1 VSPSRRHRLIWTA
14 VGCIHLAAL
23 AGVVVGGRSSGA
35 VEAPVGGLILVHWAE
50 EPMGLPGEA
59 KQGPSVG
66 AGSAVVLPVPVAA
79 VPVPS
84 MVVAPSTSVSVPA
97 PVVPQRASADAVAP
111 SVAVAPAPVFVA
123 PQFKVRPEPA
133 YPERARRAGV
143 EGHVVVRL
151 RISAGGEVVSAQV
164 AESSGSASLDA
175 SALAAARAST
185 FTPASAGDRPV
196 ASEASATYRFEL
208 R

>member
-1 VSPSRRHRLIWTA
+1 M
-14 VGCIHLAAL
+14 
-23 AGVVVGGRSSGA
+23 
-35 VEAPVGGLILVHWAE
+35 HWVE

-66 AGSAVVLPVPVAA
+66 AGSTVVLPVPVAVA
-79 VPVPS
+79 PVPS
-84 MVVAPSTSVSVPA
+84 IVVAPSARVSAPTS
-97 PVVPQRASADAVAP
+97 AVAP
-111 SVAVAPAPVFVA
+111 RAASEAVASTVSLAPAPVFIA

-143 EGHVVVRL
+143 EGRVVVQL
-151 RISAGGEVVSAQV
+151 RISAAGEVISAQV
-164 AESSGSASLDA
+164 AESSGSASLDT

-185 FTPASAGDRPV
+185 FTPATAGDRPV
-196 ASEASATYRFEL
+196 ASEATATYRFEL

>member
-1 VSPSRRHRLIWTA
+1 
-14 VGCIHLAAL
+14 
-23 AGVVVGGRSSGA
+23 
-35 VEAPVGGLILVHWAE
+35 
-50 EPMGLPGEA
+50 MGLPGEA

-66 AGSAVVLPVPVAA
+66 AGSAVVPPVPVAPVA
-79 VPVPS
+79 VPS
-84 MVVAPSTSVSVPA
+84 MVVAPSLPDAVPA
-97 PVVPQRASADAVAP
+97 PVVPQRSSADAVAP
-111 SVAVAPAPVFVA
+111 SIAAAPSPVFIA
-123 PQFKVRPEPA
+123 PQFKARPEPE

-143 EGHVVVRL
+143 EGRVVVQL
-151 RISAGGEVVSAQV
+151 RISAAGEVLAAEV

-185 FTPASAGDRPV
+185 FTPATAGDRPV